1 VQLQNRRRDAAVVVH
16 LLMNWNHHQTV
27 TPELMQRLHSFGLLA
42 AVLLAGN
49 ALLNGS
55 ARAQD
60 TTTGSTTSTNM
71 DVPDPKGFYA
81 TLGVGAAWPQTV
93 NGNSDIFGVNVNAS
107 YGLGGG
113 FALETGAGYDFGP
126 VRAEL
131 TYSYS
136 HATLNNVSIT
146 ALGQGVSASI
156 SNGGVNTNSVLAS
169 AYVDIPTKSRWVP
182 YIGGGIG
189 YTNVGW
195 GAYSGSAFGVTITQT
210 AGSQGV
216 FGYQAKAGVSYLASK
231 TTDVFVEATYQGTSG
246 FTVDQVNY
254 DPLGS
259 WGARLGARY
268 RF

>member
-1 VQLQNRRRDAAVVVH
+1 
-16 LLMNWNHHQTV
+16 
-27 TPELMQRLHSFGLLA
+27 MQRLHSFGLLS
-42 AVLLAGN
+42 AVLLAGGALIN
-49 ALLNGS
+49 APAS
-55 ARAQD
+55 AQE
-60 TTTGSTTSTNM
+60 TPTGNTASAAE
-71 DVPDPKGFYA
+71 VPDPKGFYA
-81 TLGVGAAWPQTV
+81 TLGLGGAWPQNV
-93 NGNSDIFGVNVNAS
+93 NGNTNILGVNVNGN

-136 HATLNNVSIT
+136 HATLNSVTAS
-146 ALGQGVSASI
+146 ALGQSVSASI

-182 YIGGGIG
+182 YIGGGLG

-195 GAYSGSAFGVTITQT
+195 GAYSASAFGVTLTQT
-210 AGSQGV
+210 AGSKGV

-254 DPLGS
+254 DPLSS

>member
-1 VQLQNRRRDAAVVVH
+1 
-16 LLMNWNHHQTV
+16 
-27 TPELMQRLHSFGLLA
+27 MQRLHSFGLTALVLA
-42 AVLLAGN
+42 SASLLTAP
-49 ALLNGS
+49 

-60 TTTGSTTSTNM
+60 ANTTTSSTASTEA
-71 DVPDPKGFYA
+71 PDPKGFYA
-81 TLGVGAAWPQTV
+81 TLGVGGAWPQNV
-93 NGNSDIFGVNVNAS
+93 NGNTNVFGVKVDGS

-131 TYSYS
+131 TYSCS
-136 HATLNNVSIT
+136 HATLNSVRAT
-146 ALGQGVSASI
+146 ALGQSVNASI
-156 SNGGVNTNSVLAS
+156 TNGGVNTNSVLAS

-182 YIGGGIG
+182 YLGGGIG

-195 GAYSGSAFGVTITQT
+195 GAYSASAFGVTLTQT
-210 AGSQGV
+210 AGSKGV

-246 FTVDQVNY
+246 FSVDQVNY
-254 DPLGS
+254 DPLSS
-259 WGARLGARY
+259 WGARIGARY